1 MSDQELE
8 PVEEVVDEIAED
20 QLEADG
26 QDLEEDDEDQLDEFK
41 ASFGDPSTVPEPT
54 AKKAKKLKGSKDA
67 GEKTPVVTPGSKPP
81 KTKVAAIN
89 AMMGHMQGM
98 REDDLIALHGKMVSE
113 DIEDNDDVEDELIP
127 IKQAPQ
133 INGTDI
139 DVADDARALFG
150 DEDLSDEFKDRATT
164 VFEAAI
170 VAKVNE
176 QLEKI
181 SIETDAEIEAEMA
194 NYDNEMT
201 EKVDSYMDYVIK
213 EWMDDNQLA
222 IEKGLRSELT
232 EDFLNGLHNLFA
244 EHYIDIPEEKVDVA
258 EELAQRVEEL
268 EDTLNTEIGKNVEL
282 NKVVNESKKSEV
294 FNRVADGLVD
304 TEVEKLRSLATG
316 IEYSEDDYEE
326 KLNIVKE
333 QYFSNGKQEK
343 VLVSVVESDGNT
355 EVELAEEEGSQ
366 PTGAMASYMSAI
378 SRTVSK

>member
-1 MSDQELE
+1 
-8 PVEEVVDEIAED
+8 
-20 QLEADG
+20 
-26 QDLEEDDEDQLDEFK
+26 
-41 ASFGDPSTVPEPT
+41 
-54 AKKAKKLKGSKDA
+54 
-67 GEKTPVVTPGSKPP
+67 
-81 KTKVAAIN
+81 
-89 AMMGHMQGM
+89 
-98 REDDLIALHGKMVSE
+98 MVSE
-113 DIEDNDDVEDELIP
+113 EIEDENPEEELIP

-133 INGTDI
+133 ITSSDI
-139 DVADDARALFG
+139 DVADDVSALFG
-150 DEDLSDEFKDRATT
+150 NEDLSDEFKDRATT

-181 SIETDAEIEAEMA
+181 SIETDAEIEAEISK
-194 NYDNEMT
+194 YDNEMT
-201 EKVDSYMDYVIK
+201 EKVDDYMDYVIK
-213 EWMDDNQLA
+213 EWMEDNQLA

-258 EELAQRVEEL
+258 EELAQKVEEL
-268 EDTLNTEIGKNVEL
+268 EDALNTEIGKNVEL

-304 TEVEKLRSLATG
+304 TEIEKLQSLATG

-333 QYFSNGKQEK
+333 QYFSGNKEDL
-343 VLVSVVESDGNT
+343 LVSVVESDGNT
-355 EVELAEEEGSQ
+355 EVELAEEEGSK